1 MPGPRNKS
9 SAEEEDIHGHSHHRR
24 PLRQFHQSSTPLLL
38 PNAWDAG
45 SARVIESCGAQAI
58 ATTSAGLA
66 WSRGYADGNML
77 PGSVLLTAVSEIA
90 RVLSVPLSVDMEQGY
105 ASDPAAIAENAFALA
120 SAGAVGINLEDGTDR
135 PEVLCERIAA
145 TKRGAARAG
154 VDLFV
159 NARTDVYLKALTPP
173 ERAVEE
179 AIARGRKYRE
189 AGADGLFV
197 PAMVHPE
204 SIHQVAAAVP
214 LPLNVL
220 VWAGLPPVSKLGSLG
235 VRRVSAGSGI
245 SSAVHGL
252 TRRAA
257 RQFLEGAGYDA
268 MLEGAMPYPELNALF
283 PPPR

>member
-1 MPGPRNKS
+1 MDTRT
-9 SAEEEDIHGHSHHRR
+9 AAARFRQLHHT
-24 PLRQFHQSSTPLLL
+24 STPLLL

-66 WSRGYADGNML
+66 WSRGYADGGGL
-77 PGSVLLTAVSEIA
+77 PASVLLTAVSEIA
-90 RVLSVPLSVDMEQGY
+90 RVLSVPLTVDMEAGY
-105 ASDPAAIAENAFALA
+105 GTDPAVIAENAFALA
-120 SAGAVGINLEDGTDR
+120 SAGAVGINLEDGADR

-173 ERAVEE
+173 ERAADEV
-179 AIARGRKYRE
+179 IARGLKYRE

-197 PAMVHPE
+197 PAIVDPA
-204 SIHQVAAAVP
+204 SIRKVVAAVS

-220 VWAGLPPVSKLGSLG
+220 VWAKLPSVSELGALG
-235 VRRVSAGSGI
+235 VHRVSAGSGI

-257 RQFLEGAGYDA
+257 RQFLGGGGYDA
-268 MLEGAMPYPELNALF
+268 IFEGAMPYPELNALF
-283 PPPR
+283 AERR

>member
-1 MPGPRNKS
+1 MPI
-9 SAEEEDIHGHSHHRR
+9 AR
-24 PLRQFHQSSTPLLL
+24 PLAGSNLYPMDTRTTAARFRTLHQGPEPLLL

-45 SARVIESCGAQAI
+45 SARVIEASGARAI

-66 WSRGYADGNML
+66 WARGYADGYAL
-77 PGSVLLTAVSEIA
+77 PVRYLVATVTEIA
-90 RVLSVPLSVDMEQGY
+90 RVIRVPLTVDMEAGY
-105 ASDPAAIAENAFALA
+105 ADDLAAIAENAQALA
-120 SAGAVGINLEDGTDR
+120 SAGAVGINLEDGASP

-159 NARTDVYLKALTPP
+159 NARCDVYLRGLADK

-179 AIARGRKYRE
+179 SISRGRKYRD
-189 AGADGLFV
+189 AGADGFFLPGV
-197 PAMVHPE
+197 VEPAE
-204 SIHQVAAAVP
+204 IRQVVAGVP

-220 VWAGLPPVSKLGSLG
+220 VRSGLPRVSVLTELG

-252 TRRAA
+252 TRRAV
-257 RQFLEGAGYDA
+257 RQFLDGGTYDA
-268 MLEGAMPYPELNALF
+268 MLDGAIPYGELNALF
-283 PPPR
+283 SDRP

>member
-1 MPGPRNKS
+1 MDTRAAAKRFR
-9 SAEEEDIHGHSHHRR
+9 ELHHGT
-24 PLRQFHQSSTPLLL
+24 TPLLL

-66 WSRGYADGNML
+66 WSRGYADGGAL
-77 PGSVLLTAVSEIA
+77 PVSVLLTAVMEIA
-90 RVLSVPLSVDMEQGY
+90 RVISVPLTVDMEAGY
-105 ASDPAAIAENAFALA
+105 ASDPATIADNAFALA

-145 TKRGAARAG
+145 TKRGAGRAG

-159 NARTDVYLKALTPP
+159 NARTDVYLRGLTAP

-179 AIARGRKYRE
+179 TIARGTKYRE

-197 PAMVHPE
+197 PGVVEPA
-204 SIHQVAAAVP
+204 SIRKIAAAVP

-220 VWAGLPPVSKLGSLG
+220 VWARLPALSELAGLG

-252 TRRAA
+252 TRRATL
-257 RQFLEGAGYDA
+257 QFLEGRGYEA

-283 PPPR
+283 TGPR

>member
-1 MPGPRNKS
+1 MDTRT
-9 SAEEEDIHGHSHHRR
+9 AAARFRQLHHTT
-24 PLRQFHQSSTPLLL
+24 TPLLL

-66 WSRGYADGNML
+66 WSRGYADGGAL
-77 PGSVLLTAVSEIA
+77 PASVLIAAVTEIA
-90 RVLSVPLSVDMEQGY
+90 RLLSVPLSVDMESGY
-105 ASDPAAIAENAFALA
+105 ASELDAIAENAFALA
-120 SAGAVGINLEDGTDR
+120 SAGAVGINLEDGTER
-135 PEVLCERIAA
+135 PEVLCQRIAA

-173 ERAVEE
+173 GGAVEE
-179 AIARGRKYRE
+179 ILSRGRKYRE

-197 PAMVHPE
+197 PGIADPA
-204 SIHQVAAAVP
+204 SIRQVVAGIP
-214 LPLNVL
+214 LPVNVL
-220 VWAGLPPVSKLGSLG
+220 VWPGLPSVSELGKLG

-257 RQFLEGAGYDA
+257 RQFLQGEGYDA
-268 MLEGAMPYPELNALF
+268 MLDGAMSYPELNALF
-283 PPPR
+283 TERR

>member
-1 MPGPRNKS
+1 MDPRT
-9 SAEEEDIHGHSHHRR
+9 AATRFRELHRA
-24 PLRQFHQSSTPLLL
+24 STPLLL

-45 SARVIESCGAQAI
+45 SARVIESLGAQAI

-66 WSRGYADGNML
+66 WSHGYADGGAL
-77 PGSVLLTAVSEIA
+77 PASVLLTAVMEIA
-90 RVLSVPLSVDMEQGY
+90 RVISVPLSVDMEAGY
-105 ASDPAAIAENAFALA
+105 ASDPAAIADNAFALA
-120 SAGAVGINLEDGTDR
+120 SAGAVGINLEDGSDR

-159 NARTDVYLKALTPP
+159 NARTDVYLRGLTKP

-179 AIARGRKYRE
+179 SIARGRKYRD

-197 PAMVHPE
+197 PGVVDPV
-204 SIHQVAAAVP
+204 SIRQIVAGVS

-220 VWAGLPPVSKLGSLG
+220 VWAGLPAVSELAALG

-257 RQFLEGAGYDA
+257 RQFLEGRGYDN

-283 PPPR
+283 TGKR

>member
-1 MPGPRNKS
+1 MDPRT
-9 SAEEEDIHGHSHHRR
+9 AATRF
-24 PLRQFHQSSTPLLL
+24 RQLHQGTTPLLL

-45 SARVIESCGAQAI
+45 SARIIESCGAQAI

-66 WSRGYADGNML
+66 WSRGYADGGGL
-77 PGSVLLTAVSEIA
+77 PVSVLLTAVSEIA
-90 RVLSVPLSVDMEQGY
+90 RVVSVPLSVDMEAGY
-105 ASDPAAIAENAFALA
+105 ASDPAAIAENAYALA

-159 NARTDVYLKALTPP
+159 NARTDVYLKALTTP
-173 ERAVEE
+173 ERAAEE

-197 PAMVHPE
+197 PAVVEPAA
-204 SIHQVAAAVP
+204 IRQIVAAVP

-220 VWAGLPPVSKLGSLG
+220 VWARLPPVSELAALG

-245 SSAVHGL
+245 ASAVHGL

-257 RQFLEGAGYDA
+257 RAFLDGSGYQAIFEGAV
-268 MLEGAMPYPELNALF
+268 PYPELNALF
-283 PPPR
+283 AEPR